1 MRRNFRPIGIWDYV
15 CLGLAEASSELT
27 DSSPQSALDC
37 FWAEAAD
44 QSTKPSDCDQPQAAA
59 PNVGSAAMAR
69 WTECSAI
76 WAGVRWTISSNPAIS

>member
-44 QSTKPSDCDQPQAAA
+44 QSTKPSDCDQPEAAFKCKGPSLNA
-59 PNVGSAAMAR
+59 PTVGALIASK
-69 WTECSAI
+69 WF
-76 WAGVRWTISSNPAIS
+76 G